1 MGALKAGP
9 CPVGRHD
16 RRLCGDIMS
25 MRCAARFVVAPTRP
39 RLAQPHARPRA
50 GPYEGPRQWT
60 RTRSATCRARTSY
73 GGFWPVRRMKTS
85 SAFTCAA
92 FASKDSEGYKCAAFA
107 PAFTSAW
114 TRHEHDFHCRGSGA
128 ASCWIYRCR
137 ESPATLPGVL
147 EPRQAAWLRF
157 LTLRPAIC
165 GWRGQRPV
173 GQAGRHGLRVGQ
185 DGQGVVPEADGSSN
199 GCPRRYVART
209 GRGGAWPMSPRCF

>member
-1 MGALKAGP
+1 
-9 CPVGRHD
+9 
-16 RRLCGDIMS
+16 

-128 ASCWIYRCR
+128 ASCWVYRCR

-157 LTLRPAIC
+157 LTLRPPA
-165 GWRGQRPV
+165 GHTWPASVSG
-173 GQAGRHGLRVGQ
+173 AGRLLDGTGYGSAKMARRSSQKLR
-185 DGQGVVPEADGSSN
+185 DRPPGV
-199 GCPRRYVART
+199 PRRYVART